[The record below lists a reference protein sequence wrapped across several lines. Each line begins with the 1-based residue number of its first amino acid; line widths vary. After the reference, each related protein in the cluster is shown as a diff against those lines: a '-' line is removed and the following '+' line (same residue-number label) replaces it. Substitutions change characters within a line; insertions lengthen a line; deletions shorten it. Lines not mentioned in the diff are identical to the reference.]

1 MVKNS
6 PAEVGDAGD
15 TGLSPGLGKSLGE
28 GNGNPLQ
35 YYCSGNPV
43 DRGASRATVQVVAGS
58 QMQLNTHV
66 CPQNRGDMRPRI
78 SKSGLRYHIP
88 SLKLENRKLHNY

>member
-6 PAEVGDAGD
+6 PAKVGDAGD

-35 YYCSGNPV
+35 CYCLGSPV
-43 DRGASRATVQVVAGS
+43 DRGASRATVQAVAGS
-58 QMQLNTHV
+58 
-66 CPQNRGDMRPRI
+66 
-78 SKSGLRYHIP
+78 
-88 SLKLENRKLHNY
+88 